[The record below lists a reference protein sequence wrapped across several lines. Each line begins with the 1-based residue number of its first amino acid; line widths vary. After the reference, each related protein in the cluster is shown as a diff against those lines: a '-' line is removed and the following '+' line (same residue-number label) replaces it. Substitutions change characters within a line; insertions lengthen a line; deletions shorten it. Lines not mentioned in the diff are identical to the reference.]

1 MDAISAFWNSAVG
14 INLQSFFKIISITS
28 FSKSAVRLNSPFNL
42 NAVNNASY
50 ILICILSASNT
61 YWYLAH
67 NTEALVPLDT
77 TIDMYIPFSSSGN
90 GSGTATLNIQFSNT
104 IVCKYTSTATISNGS
119 MSISGC
125 VIHMANE

>member
-28 FSKSAVRLNSPFNL
+28 FSKSAVGLNSPFSL

-50 ILICILSASNT
+50 ILICILSASITN
-61 YWYLAH
+61 WYLVH
-67 NTEALVPLDT
+67 NSEALVPLDT
-77 TIDMYIPFSSSGN
+77 TIDMYIPFSSSGD
-90 GSGTATLNIQFSNT
+90 GSGTATLNIQFSDT
-104 IVCKYTSTATISNGS
+104 IVCKYTGTAGVSNRN

-125 VIHMANE
+125 VIYMANV